1 LYKQPCCL
9 LLVRTEGLLA
19 LGHKVEYHNQKAALE
34 EKAETE
40 FLGGLYSS
48 RNWDK
53 GRFHVGFEDTSA
65 TKKRVLPSN
74 LKQEWGFDADDVKTR
89 L

>member
-1 LYKQPCCL
+1 
-9 LLVRTEGLLA
+9 LLA

-65 TKKRVLPSN
+65 TKKSA
-74 LKQEWGFDADDVKTR
+74 Q
-89 L
+89 